1 MEDQTVKNSDK
12 GGVQSVA
19 RIFELIE
26 VLAAHP
32 AGASLQRLAEDAH
45 LAKSTTH
52 RLLGSL
58 VSLGYA
64 AQDGETGKYR
74 LTLKMFEISS
84 GIVNSMD
91 VMSVAKVHLERLAQR
106 TGEAVHLVIRDA
118 QDIVYIYKTE
128 SGPMRMSSRVGL
140 RSPLYCTGVGKAIL
154 ATLTEEEVEDV
165 WRHSNPQK
173 LTGRTVTDL
182 PALCAQLNE
191 VRACGY
197 AIDDEENELGIRCV
211 ALAIPGPG
219 GKADSAFSISGL
231 APYMTPERIRRI
243 AALALETRADILRD
257 LGVQGVLRNMKIK
270 EYTEFK
276 KDEIWQL
283 YTQVG
288 WTAYTENMT
297 ALERGYKNSL
307 LVLAAYEN
315 EELLGIVRVVGDG
328 ATIILVQDILVYP
341 QKQRQ
346 GIGTSLLKAVL
357 ERYADVRQIQLVTD
371 NTPKTVAF
379 YQSLGFVELE
389 KLGCCGFMRAR

>member
-1 MEDQTVKNSDK
+1 M
-12 GGVQSVA
+12 
-19 RIFELIE
+19 
-26 VLAAHP
+26 
-32 AGASLQRLAEDAH
+32 
-45 LAKSTTH
+45 
-52 RLLGSL
+52 
-58 VSLGYA
+58 
-64 AQDGETGKYR
+64 
-74 LTLKMFEISS
+74 
-84 GIVNSMD
+84 
-91 VMSVAKVHLERLAQR
+91 KV
-106 TGEAVHLVIRDA
+106 
-118 QDIVYIYKTE
+118 
-128 SGPMRMSSRVGL
+128 
-140 RSPLYCTGVGKAIL
+140 
-154 ATLTEEEVEDV
+154 
-165 WRHSNPQK
+165 
-173 LTGRTVTDL
+173 
-182 PALCAQLNE
+182 
-191 VRACGY
+191 
-197 AIDDEENELGIRCV
+197 
-211 ALAIPGPG
+211 
-219 GKADSAFSISGL
+219 
-231 APYMTPERIRRI
+231 
-243 AALALETRADILRD
+243 
-257 LGVQGVLRNMKIK
+257 K

-288 WTAYTENMT
+288 WTAYTENMM

>member
-1 MEDQTVKNSDK
+1 M
-12 GGVQSVA
+12 
-19 RIFELIE
+19 
-26 VLAAHP
+26 
-32 AGASLQRLAEDAH
+32 QRLAEDAH

-64 AQDGETGKYR
+64 AQDSETGKYR

-191 VRACGY
+191 VRA
-197 AIDDEENELGIRCV
+197 AAMPLTMEKTS
-211 ALAIPGPG
+211 LA
-219 GKADSAFSISGL
+219 SAAWRWPYP
-231 APYMTPERIRRI
+231 APAARRTARSLS
-243 AALALETRADILRD
+243 AALPPT
-257 LGVQGVLRNMKIK
+257 
-270 EYTEFK
+270 
-276 KDEIWQL
+276 
-283 YTQVG
+283 
-288 WTAYTENMT
+288 
-297 ALERGYKNSL
+297 
-307 LVLAAYEN
+307 
-315 EELLGIVRVVGDG
+315 
-328 ATIILVQDILVYP
+328 
-341 QKQRQ
+341 
-346 GIGTSLLKAVL
+346 
-357 ERYADVRQIQLVTD
+357 
-371 NTPKTVAF
+371 
-379 YQSLGFVELE
+379 
-389 KLGCCGFMRAR
+389 

>member
-1 MEDQTVKNSDK
+1 MEDQTVKNPDK

-58 VSLGYA
+58 
-64 AQDGETGKYR
+64 
-74 LTLKMFEISS
+74 
-84 GIVNSMD
+84 VNSMD

-165 WRHSNPQK
+165 WRHSSPQK

-182 PALCAQLNE
+182 PALYAQLNE

-257 LGVQGVLRNMKIK
+257 LGVQGV
-270 EYTEFK
+270 
-276 KDEIWQL
+276 
-283 YTQVG
+283 
-288 WTAYTENMT
+288 
-297 ALERGYKNSL
+297 
-307 LVLAAYEN
+307 
-315 EELLGIVRVVGDG
+315 
-328 ATIILVQDILVYP
+328 
-341 QKQRQ
+341 
-346 GIGTSLLKAVL
+346 
-357 ERYADVRQIQLVTD
+357 
-371 NTPKTVAF
+371 
-379 YQSLGFVELE
+379 
-389 KLGCCGFMRAR
+389 

>member
-1 MEDQTVKNSDK
+1 MEDQTVKNPDK

-165 WRHSNPQK
+165 WRHSTPQK

-182 PALCAQLNE
+182 PALCAQLIPHHTRYTRKMYTVVPQWCPE
-191 VRACGY
+191 LLKSYEKPRG
-197 AIDDEENELGIRCV
+197 AIKRYCRY
-211 ALAIPGPG
+211 
-219 GKADSAFSISGL
+219 SSISLLFFFAFFDVSCPASFPVAVVFGCS
-231 APYMTPERIRRI
+231 
-243 AALALETRADILRD
+243 AL
-257 LGVQGVLRNMKIK
+257 
-270 EYTEFK
+270 
-276 KDEIWQL
+276 
-283 YTQVG
+283 
-288 WTAYTENMT
+288 
-297 ALERGYKNSL
+297 
-307 LVLAAYEN
+307 
-315 EELLGIVRVVGDG
+315 
-328 ATIILVQDILVYP
+328 
-341 QKQRQ
+341 
-346 GIGTSLLKAVL
+346 
-357 ERYADVRQIQLVTD
+357 
-371 NTPKTVAF
+371 
-379 YQSLGFVELE
+379 
-389 KLGCCGFMRAR
+389 